1 MFERRRVQRT
11 KIFKA
16 AKLTLAEC
24 LTVDGIVRDLSNL
37 GACLQL
43 ASTVGLPDEFDLTI
57 DAGHTSRRCHIV
69 WRSPSDVG
77 VFFDQSI
84 AI

>member
-16 AKLTLAEC
+16 AKLTLAGC
-24 LTVDGIVRDLSNL
+24 LTVDGIARDLSNH

-43 ASTVGLPDEFDLTI
+43 ASTVGLPDEFDLTF
-57 DAGHTSRRCHIV
+57 DTGCTLRRCHIV
-69 WRSPSDVG
+69 WQSPNNVG
-77 VFFDQSI
+77 VLFEQSK

>member
-16 AKLTLAEC
+16 AKLTLAGC
-24 LTVDGIVRDLSNL
+24 LTVDGIVRDLSNH

-43 ASTVGLPDEFDLTI
+43 ASTVGLPDEFDLTF
-57 DAGHTSRRCHIV
+57 DTGCTLRRCHIV
-69 WRSPSDVG
+69 WQSPNNVG
-77 VFFDQSI
+77 VLFEQSK

>member
-16 AKLTLAEC
+16 AKLTLAGC

-43 ASTVGLPDEFDLTI
+43 ASTVGLPDEFDLTF
-57 DAGHTSRRCHIV
+57 DTGRTSRRCHIV
-69 WRSPSDVG
+69 WQSACNVG
-77 VFFDQSI
+77 VRFGQSM

>member
-1 MFERRRVQRT
+1 MFERRRVHRT

-16 AKLTLAEC
+16 ATLILAGC
-24 LTVDGIVRDLSNL
+24 LTVDGIVRDLSNH

-43 ASTVGLPDEFDLTI
+43 ASTAGLPDEFDLTF
-57 DAGHTSRRCHIV
+57 DAGRTLRRCHIV
-69 WRSPSDVG
+69 WQSACNVG
-77 VFFDQSI
+77 VRFGQSM

>member
-1 MFERRRVQRT
+1 MFERRRDRRT

-16 AKLTLAEC
+16 AKLILAGC
-24 LTVDGIVRDLSNL
+24 LTVDGIVRDLSNH

-43 ASTVGLPDEFDLTI
+43 TSTVGLPDEFDLDF
-57 DAGHTSRRCHIV
+57 DAGSTLRKCHIV
-69 WRSPSDVG
+69 WQSPSNVG
-77 VFFDQSI
+77 VVFEQSM